1 MLCFSYSSACPGA
14 TRGQSVGFPLKEGL
28 GKHCPGVS
36 LHARRIIL
44 GSKWSL
50 VCQRVRAGSSRLD
63 EIDDELDWDAVPA
76 QVLRI
81 HLWPRMHLVLGP
93 ARNK

>member
-1 MLCFSYSSACPGA
+1 M
-14 TRGQSVGFPLKEGL
+14 GFPLKEGL

-44 GSKWSL
+44 GPELSL
-50 VCQRVRAGSSRLD
+50 VSARLD
-63 EIDDELDWDAVPA
+63 EIDDKLDWDAVPA

-93 ARNK
+93 ARNR

>member
-1 MLCFSYSSACPGA
+1 MG
-14 TRGQSVGFPLKEGL
+14 GFPAEGRI
-28 GKHCPGVS
+28 GKALSWRFAVREADYFGFK
-36 LHARRIIL
+36 L
-44 GSKWSL
+44 SL

-93 ARNK
+93 ARNR

>member
-1 MLCFSYSSACPGA
+1 MGGLPA
-14 TRGQSVGFPLKEGL
+14 EGRIGNAL
-28 GKHCPGVS
+28 S
-36 LHARRIIL
+36 WRFAAREADYL

-63 EIDDELDWDAVPA
+63 EIDDELDWDAVPG

-93 ARNK
+93 ARNR